1 MSGLMR
7 RRRVL
12 LLLSGWA
19 LLAVPP
25 LRALMESSMVAHML
39 LQIPVLA
46 ALGVWGAALLP
57 DGFRERLDAYND
69 RGLPFALLAVF
80 MAAFWMLPRSLD
92 GALNQGI
99 MEFAK
104 FISVPLLLG
113 VPLGLSWRRLPLI
126 ARGFL
131 WSKLL
136 SMLIV
141 LGWLYSVAPVR
152 LCTNYLVDEQTLLGR
167 SLLMLAGVVALLLA
181 GRLFFAGRAPWSAV
195 ELDQSPR
202 REPA

>member
-1 MSGLMR
+1 MTGITLPR
-7 RRRVL
+7 RTVL
-12 LLLSGWA
+12 LFSGWA
-19 LLAVPP
+19 LLALPP
-25 LRALMESSMVAHML
+25 LRGLMESSMVAHML
-39 LQIPVLA
+39 LQIPLLA
-46 ALGVWGAALLP
+46 ALGIGGAALIS
-57 DGFRERLDAYND
+57 DEIQRRLDAYND
-69 RGLPFALLAVF
+69 HGLPFALLAVF
-80 MAAFWMLPRSLD
+80 VAVFWMLPRSLD
-92 GALNQGI
+92 GALNQGV

-104 FISVPLLLG
+104 FTSVPLLLG

-126 ARGFL
+126 VRGFL

-167 SLLMLAGVVALLLA
+167 SLLVLAGTVALLLT
-181 GRLFFAGRAPWSAV
+181 GRLFFAGRAPLSAV
-195 ELDQSPR
+195 VLEQGPR